1 MNDICTLIHTHTH
14 THTHTMIW
22 LGIEFNEQ
30 LIHQKLYT
38 LSIYVYMYINL
49 TNLPNVES
57 LIHKNIDSL
66 MKLNKLIDLIKKMIH
81 CNFCMNL

>member
-14 THTHTMIW
+14 THTHNDMV
-22 LGIEFNEQ
+22 GNKFNEK

-38 LSIYVYMYINL
+38 LSIYVCMYINL

-66 MKLNKLIDLIKKMIH
+66 IKLNKLIDLIKKMIH
-81 CNFCMNL
+81 YNFCMNF